1 MYSHSFAKMSC
12 LELRNIHKDT
22 KKGDSV
28 IPSVSHENVGWA
40 NPGKH
45 MVMFL
50 SNKSSEAALA
60 DDKIDVIMTSLQW
73 NCLGAIQRCSL
84 THAGVTSHRF
94 WNWAGFFFR
103 RVDLGRMD
111 LSTWREKIYWPNDKS
126 VVKMTFKKWAAKF
139 IFFFLDSLIILLII
153 LGREVLSLTNL
164 CNYSNII

>member
-1 MYSHSFAKMSC
+1 MAIYVYSSFILI
-12 LELRNIHKDT
+12 LESYENKILFSITPTQMNKVGREKCIHIHLLKRVAPSSGKYT
-22 KKGDSV
+22 KIRKKGDSV
-28 IPSVSHENVGWA
+28 IPSVSLENVGWA

-94 WNWAGFFFR
+94 WNWAGFF
-103 RVDLGRMD
+103 
-111 LSTWREKIYWPNDKS
+111 
-126 VVKMTFKKWAAKF
+126 
-139 IFFFLDSLIILLII
+139 
-153 LGREVLSLTNL
+153 
-164 CNYSNII
+164 